1 MPGMFYNISPKG
13 LILKIRVIP
22 NSSKSGIAGLYT
34 DCTGDMFLKVNL
46 NAIPEKGKA
55 NKELIAFLS
64 KTLKYSKSSFSIIS
78 GETDR
83 NKKILLTTEF
93 SEQLQEKLNSLEDV
107 YDSANH

>member
-1 MPGMFYNISPKG
+1 MPSAFYNISSKG
-13 LILKIRVIP
+13 LILKVRVIP
-22 NSSKSGIAGLYT
+22 NSSKSGIAGIYT
-34 DCTGDMFLKVNL
+34 DSNNEAFLKINL

-83 NKKILLTTEF
+83 NKKILLNAEL
-93 SEQLQEKLNSLEDV
+93 SEQLQKKLDNLENAN
-107 YDSANH
+107 DSSNH